1 MAGGNGDAKIGTQ
14 KFAGGG
20 AVYPFVLKAVHAIKG
35 EATEGIPMVV
45 NDEQGAV
52 LAKFVLPLLPTLEA
66 VIDACG
72 ALGAGG

>member
-1 MAGGNGDAKIGTQ
+1 MAGSNGDAKIGTQ

-45 NDEQGAV
+45 NDE
-52 LAKFVLPLLPTLEA
+52 
-66 VIDACG
+66 
-72 ALGAGG
+72 